1 MALKMRLGDRL
12 VENGLI
18 TSQQLEKALAKH
30 AITGEKLGQTLVA
43 MGFLQQDDLMKTLA
57 ADAGIPY
64 VLLTDVEPE
73 HSAIAIV
80 PENIARRHTA
90 LPLRQEN
97 GRLLVAMDNPFDM
110 EAVTA
115 IERASGRPIK
125 VVAAP
130 RDSITSLLRRAYHG
144 DLAFTPPPAGA
155 SRPAGAVPVPPSIAP
170 PRTAAPGPRDV
181 QLRGG
186 PSDAPEEGASA
197 AKLVDEIITRG
208 TSLGATDIH
217 IEPFE
222 EVMKVRYRL
231 DGLLQE
237 GATYPKSLQPAIMS
251 RIKIMAGLDIA
262 ETRLPQDGR
271 VRIRSDGRHIDLR
284 VSTFPTLHGEDL
296 VLRILDRSRVALN
309 LDRLG
314 IESEDLHLLR
324 AAFHKPHGIIP
335 VTGPTGSGKTTTLY
349 SAMVELNSRERC
361 IITLED
367 PIEYELASIR
377 QSQINVRAGLTFPS
391 GLRSILRHDPDT
403 ILVGEMRD
411 AETVQIALTAA
422 LTGHLVLTTLHTNTA
437 AGAIPRLLDMGA
449 EPFVLASSILMVA
462 SQRLVRILCKD
473 CKTPTEVTP
482 SIRERFGL
490 NDVQLFAARGCNS
503 CRQTGYKGRIGIFE
517 FLPMTE
523 QVVAGIYER
532 RPAEEIHRLSGRPTL
547 QQDGLKKVRAGTT
560 TLDELLRVTVA

>member
-18 TSQQLEKALAKH
+18 STQQLEKALAKH

-130 RDSITSLLRRAYHG
+130 RDGITSLLRRAYHG
-144 DLAFTPPPAGA
+144 DLAFTPPGQTPPRAAGGQ
-155 SRPAGAVPVPPSIAP
+155 PIPPSIAP
-170 PRTAAPGPRDV
+170 PRTAAPGPRDT
-181 QLRGG
+181 RGVE
-186 PSDAPEEGASA
+186 PEEGASA

-208 TSLGATDIH
+208 TALGATDIH

-222 EVMKVRYRL
+222 EVTKVRYRL

-237 GATYPKSLQPAIMS
+237 GATYPRALQPAIMS
-251 RIKIMAGLDIA
+251 RIKIMSGLDIA

-296 VLRILDRSRVALN
+296 VLRILDRSRVSLN
-309 LDRLG
+309 LERLG
-314 IESEDLHLLR
+314 IEPEDLHLLR
-324 AAFHKPHGIIP
+324 NAFHRPHGIIP

-349 SAMVELNSRERC
+349 SAMVELNNRESC

-367 PIEYELASIR
+367 PIEYELATIR

-411 AETVQIALTAA
+411 SETVQIALTAA

-449 EPFVLASSILMVA
+449 EPFVLASAVLLVA
-462 SQRLVRILCKD
+462 SQRLVRVLCKE
-473 CKTPTEVTP
+473 CKTPTEITP
-482 SIRERFGL
+482 TVRERFGL
-490 NDVQLFAARGCNS
+490 EGVQLFGIRGCPS

-517 FLPMTE
+517 FLPITE
-523 QVVAGIYER
+523 EIVNAIYDR
-532 RPAEEIHRLSGRPTL
+532 RPAEEIHRISGRPTL
-547 QQDGLKKVRAGTT
+547 LQDGIKKVKAGVT
-560 TLDELLRVTVA
+560 TLDELLRVTVG

>member
-12 VENGLI
+12 VESGLI
-18 TSQQLEKALAKH
+18 SMQQLEKALAKH

-43 MGFLQQDDLMKTLA
+43 MGFLQPDDLMKTLA

-64 VLLTDVEPE
+64 VMLTDVEPE

-144 DLAFTPPPAGA
+144 DLAFTPSAAAQSP
-155 SRPAGAVPVPPSIAP
+155 RPAGSTPVASPPSATQ
-170 PRTAAPGPRDV
+170 RNAPGPRESQPRTV
-181 QLRGG
+181 E
-186 PSDAPEEGASA
+186 APEEGASA
-197 AKLVDEIITRG
+197 AKIVDEIITRG
-208 TSLGATDIH
+208 TALGATDIH

-237 GATYPKSLQPAIMS
+237 GATYPRLLQPAIMS

-271 VRIRSDGRHIDLR
+271 VRIRTDGRHIDLR

-309 LDRLG
+309 LERLG
-314 IESEDLHLLR
+314 IEPEDLHLLR
-324 AAFHKPHGIIP
+324 TAFHKPHGIIP

-367 PIEYELASIR
+367 PIEYELAAIR

-411 AETVQIALTAA
+411 GETVQIALTAA

-449 EPFVLASSILMVA
+449 EPFVLASTILMIA
-462 SQRLVRILCKD
+462 SQRLVRVLCKE
-473 CKTPTEVTP
+473 CKTPTEVTA
-482 SIRERFGL
+482 SIRERFSLEG
-490 NDVQLFAARGCNS
+490 VQLFDKRGCNS

-517 FLPMTE
+517 FLPITE
-523 QVVAGIYER
+523 QVVAAIYER
-532 RPAEEIHRLSGRPTL
+532 RPAEEIHKSSGRPTL
-547 QQDGLKKVRAGTT
+547 LQDGLKKVRAGTT

>member
-18 TSQQLEKALAKH
+18 SSQQLEKALAKH

-144 DLAFTPPPAGA
+144 DLAFTPPAQTPPRAAGGQ
-155 SRPAGAVPVPPSIAP
+155 PIPPSIAP
-170 PRTAAPGPRDV
+170 PRTAAPGPRDT
-181 QLRGG
+181 RN
-186 PSDAPEEGASA
+186 AEPEEGASA

-208 TSLGATDIH
+208 TALGATDIH

-222 EVMKVRYRL
+222 EVTKVRYRL

-237 GATYPKSLQPAIMS
+237 GATYPRALQPAIMS
-251 RIKIMAGLDIA
+251 RIKIMSGLDIA

-296 VLRILDRSRVALN
+296 VLRILDRSRVSLN
-309 LDRLG
+309 LERLG
-314 IESEDLHLLR
+314 IEPEDLHLLR
-324 AAFHKPHGIIP
+324 NAFHRPHGIIP

-349 SAMVELNSRERC
+349 SAMVELNNRESC

-367 PIEYELASIR
+367 PIEYELATIR

-449 EPFVLASSILMVA
+449 EPFVLASAVLLVA
-462 SQRLVRILCKD
+462 SQRLVRVLCKE
-473 CKTPTEVTP
+473 CKTPTEITATV
-482 SIRERFGL
+482 RERFGL
-490 NDVQLFAARGCNS
+490 EGVQLFGIRGCPS

-517 FLPMTE
+517 FLPITE
-523 QVVAGIYER
+523 EIVNAIYDR
-532 RPAEEIHRLSGRPTL
+532 RPAEEIHRISGRPTL
-547 QQDGLKKVRAGTT
+547 LQDGIKKVKAGIT
-560 TLDELLRVTVA
+560 TLDELLRVTVG

>member
-43 MGFLQQDDLMKTLA
+43 MGFLQPDDLMKTLA

-125 VVAAP
+125 VVASP
-130 RDSITSLLRRAYHG
+130 RDSINSLLRRAYHG
-144 DLAFTPPPAGA
+144 DLAINSGA
-155 SRPAGAVPVPPSIAP
+155 AQAARPGGSQPVVPPSLAP
-170 PRTAAPGPRDV
+170 PRPSAPGPRDSQQRV
-181 QLRGG
+181 QD
-186 PSDAPEEGASA
+186 PPEEGASA
-197 AKLVDEIITRG
+197 AKIVDEIITRG
-208 TSLGATDIH
+208 TALGATDIH

-237 GATYPKSLQPAIMS
+237 GATYPRLLQPAIMS

-309 LDRLG
+309 LERLG
-314 IESEDLHLLR
+314 IEQEDLHLLR

-349 SAMVELNSRERC
+349 SAMVELNNRERC

-411 AETVQIALTAA
+411 GETVQIALTAA

-449 EPFVLASSILMVA
+449 EPFVLASSILLVA
-462 SQRLVRILCKD
+462 SQRLVRVLCKE

-482 SIRERFGL
+482 SIRERFSLG
-490 NDVQLFAARGCNS
+490 DVQLFASRGCNA
-503 CRQTGYKGRIGIFE
+503 CRQTGFKGRIGVFE
-517 FLPMTE
+517 FLPISE
-523 QVVAGIYER
+523 QVVAAIYDR
-532 RPAEEIHRLSGRPTL
+532 RPAEEIHKISGRPTL
-547 QQDGLKKVRAGTT
+547 LQDGLKKVKAGIT

>member
-12 VENGLI
+12 VESGLI
-18 TSQQLEKALAKH
+18 SLQQLEKALAKH

-43 MGFLQQDDLMKTLA
+43 MGFLQPDDLMKTLA

-64 VLLTDVEPE
+64 ILLTDVEPQ

-80 PENIARRHTA
+80 PEHIARRHTA

-144 DLAFTPPPAGA
+144 DLAFTPPAAGQAPRAAGSIPVASQPA
-155 SRPAGAVPVPPSIAP
+155 PAQ
-170 PRTAAPGPRDV
+170 RTPAPGPRDSQPRPAEV
-181 QLRGG
+181 
-186 PSDAPEEGASA
+186 PEEGASA
-197 AKLVDEIITRG
+197 AKIVDEIITRG
-208 TSLGATDIH
+208 TALGATDIH

-237 GATYPKSLQPAIMS
+237 GATYPRALQPAIMS

-271 VRIRSDGRHIDLR
+271 VRIRTDGRHIDLR

-309 LDRLG
+309 LERLG
-314 IESEDLHLLR
+314 IEPEDLHLLR

-367 PIEYELASIR
+367 PIEYELAAIR

-411 AETVQIALTAA
+411 GETVQIALTAA

-449 EPFVLASSILMVA
+449 EPFVLASSILMIA
-462 SQRLVRILCKD
+462 SQRLVRVLCKE

-482 SIRERFGL
+482 SIRERFSLG
-490 NDVQLFAARGCNS
+490 DVQLFGARGCNS

-517 FLPMTE
+517 FLPISE
-523 QVVAGIYER
+523 SVVTAIYDR
-532 RPAEEIHRLSGRPTL
+532 RPAEEIHKISGRPTL
-547 QQDGLKKVRAGTT
+547 LQDGLKKVKAGIT

>member
-18 TSQQLEKALAKH
+18 SSQQLEKALAKH

-43 MGFLQQDDLMKTLA
+43 MGFLQPDDLMKTLA

-80 PENIARRHTA
+80 PETIARRHTA

-130 RDSITSLLRRAYHG
+130 RDSINSLLRRAYHG
-144 DLAFTPPPAGA
+144 DLSVNGGVGQGQ
-155 SRPAGAVPVPPSIAP
+155 RPQGGQPIVPPSIAP
-170 PRTAAPGPRDV
+170 PRTAAPGPRDA
-181 QLRGG
+181 QHR
-186 PSDAPEEGASA
+186 PQEAPEEGASA
-197 AKLVDEIITRG
+197 AKIVDEIITRG
-208 TSLGATDIH
+208 TALGATDIH

-237 GATYPKSLQPAIMS
+237 GATYPRLLQPAIMS

-309 LDRLG
+309 LERLG
-314 IESEDLHLLR
+314 IEPEDLHLLR

-349 SAMVELNSRERC
+349 SAMVELNNRERC

-411 AETVQIALTAA
+411 GETVQIALTAA

-449 EPFVLASSILMVA
+449 EPFVLASSILLIV

-482 SIRERFGL
+482 SIRERFSLG
-490 NDVQLFAARGCNS
+490 DAQLFAARGCNS
-503 CRQTGYKGRIGIFE
+503 CRQTGFKGRIGIFE
-517 FLPMTE
+517 FLPISE
-523 QVVAGIYER
+523 QVVAAIYER
-532 RPAEEIHRLSGRPTL
+532 RPAEEIHRISGRPTL
-547 QQDGLKKVRAGTT
+547 LQDGLKKVKAGTT

>member
-12 VENGLI
+12 VESGLI
-18 TSQQLEKALAKH
+18 TLQQLEKALAKH

-43 MGFLQQDDLMKTLA
+43 MGFLQPDDLMKSLA

-130 RDSITSLLRRAYHG
+130 RDSISSLIRRAYHG
-144 DLAFTPPPAGA
+144 DLAFTGAPQAAAGKLPVLPQQSRQPAF
-155 SRPAGAVPVPPSIAP
+155 SSLREP
-170 PRTAAPGPRDV
+170 TPGPRDARP
-181 QLRGG
+181 QQENPDEG
-186 PSDAPEEGASA
+186 PSA

-208 TSLGATDIH
+208 TALGATDIH

-222 EVMKVRYRL
+222 EVLKVRYRL

-237 GATYPKSLQPAIMS
+237 GSTFPRALQPSIMS

-309 LDRLG
+309 LEKLG
-314 IESEDLHLLR
+314 IEKEDLHLLR

-349 SAMVELNSRERC
+349 SAMVELDSRERC

-367 PIEYELASIR
+367 PIEYELATIR

-411 AETVQIALTAA
+411 SETVQIALTAA

-449 EPFVLASSILMVA
+449 EPFVLASAILMVA
-462 SQRLVRILCKD
+462 SQRLVRLLCKE
-473 CKTPTEVTP
+473 CKTPTDVT
-482 SIRERFGL
+482 STIRERFGL
-490 NDVQLFAARGCNS
+490 EGVQLYGVRGCQA
-503 CRQTGYKGRIGIFE
+503 CRQTGYKGRIGIYE
-517 FLPMTE
+517 FLPINE
-523 QVVAGIYER
+523 EIVNAIYER
-532 RPAEEIHRLSGRPTL
+532 RPAEEIHRISGRPTL
-547 QQDGLKKVRAGTT
+547 QQDGLKKVKAGIT

>member
-18 TSQQLEKALAKH
+18 SSQQLEKALAKH

-43 MGFLQQDDLMKTLA
+43 MGFLQPDDLMKTLA

-64 VLLTDVEPE
+64 VILTDIEPE

-80 PENIARRHTA
+80 PENIARRYTA

-97 GRLLVAMDNPFDM
+97 GKLLVAMDNPFDM

-130 RDSITSLLRRAYHG
+130 RDGITSLLRRAYHG
-144 DLAFTPPPAGA
+144 DLAFNGGAPQSQQAKASAPPI
-155 SRPAGAVPVPPSIAP
+155 PPSIAP
-170 PRTAAPGPRDV
+170 PRTAAPGPRDNRP
-181 QLRGG
+181 QEPGH
-186 PSDAPEEGASA
+186 EEGASA
-197 AKLVDEIITRG
+197 AKIVDEIITRG
-208 TSLGATDIH
+208 TALGATDIH

-237 GATYPKSLQPAIMS
+237 GATYPRALQPAIMS

-309 LDRLG
+309 LERLG
-314 IESEDLHLLR
+314 IEQEDLHLLR

-367 PIEYELASIR
+367 PIEYELAAIR

-449 EPFVLASSILMVA
+449 EPFVLASSILLVA
-462 SQRLVRILCKD
+462 SQRLVRVLCKE
-473 CKTPTEVTP
+473 CKTPTEVTA
-482 SIRERFGL
+482 SIRERFSLEG
-490 NDVQLFAARGCNS
+490 VQLFAARGCNS

-517 FLPMTE
+517 FLPISE
-523 QVVAGIYER
+523 QVVASIYER
-532 RPAEEIHRLSGRPTL
+532 RPAEEIHRISGRPTL
-547 QQDGLKKVRAGTT
+547 LQDGLKKVRAGIT

>member
-18 TSQQLEKALAKH
+18 SSQQLEKALAKH

-43 MGFLQQDDLMKTLA
+43 MGFLQPDDLMKTLA

-80 PENIARRHTA
+80 PENIARRYTA

-97 GRLLVAMDNPFDM
+97 GKLLVAMDNPFDM

-130 RDSITSLLRRAYHG
+130 RDGITSLLRRAYHG
-144 DLAFTPPPAGA
+144 DLAINGGAQPAQRPNTGA
-155 SRPAGAVPVPPSIAP
+155 PAVPTSIAP
-170 PRTAAPGPRDV
+170 PRPAASGPRDA
-181 QLRGG
+181 QRPQDPGH
-186 PSDAPEEGASA
+186 EEGASA
-197 AKLVDEIITRG
+197 AKIVEEIMARG
-208 TSLGATDIH
+208 TALGATDIH
-217 IEPFE
+217 VEPFE

-237 GATYPKSLQPAIMS
+237 GATYPRALQPAIMS

-284 VSTFPTLHGEDL
+284 VSTFPTLHGEDI

-309 LDRLG
+309 LERLG
-314 IESEDLHLLR
+314 IETEDLHLLR

-367 PIEYELASIR
+367 PIEYELAAIR

-449 EPFVLASSILMVA
+449 EPFVLASSILLIA

-482 SIRERFGL
+482 SIRERFSL
-490 NDVQLFAARGCNS
+490 ENIQLFGARGCNS
-503 CRQTGYKGRIGIFE
+503 CRQTGYKGRLGIFE
-517 FLPMTE
+517 FLPISE
-523 QVVAGIYER
+523 HVVAAIYDR
-532 RPAEEIHRLSGRPTL
+532 RPAEEIHKISGRPTL
-547 QQDGLKKVRAGTT
+547 LQDGLKKVRAGIT

>member
-18 TSQQLEKALAKH
+18 SSQQLEKALAKH

-43 MGFLQQDDLMKTLA
+43 MGFLQPDDLMKTLA

-80 PENIARRHTA
+80 PETIARRHTA

-130 RDSITSLLRRAYHG
+130 RDSINSLLRRAYHG
-144 DLAFTPPPAGA
+144 DLSVNGGVGQGQ
-155 SRPAGAVPVPPSIAP
+155 RPQGGQPIVPPSIAP
-170 PRTAAPGPRDV
+170 PRTAAPGPRDG
-181 QLRGG
+181 QHRTQE
-186 PSDAPEEGASA
+186 APEEGASA
-197 AKLVDEIITRG
+197 AKIVDEIITRG
-208 TSLGATDIH
+208 TALGATDIH

-237 GATYPKSLQPAIMS
+237 GATYPRLLQPAIMS

-309 LDRLG
+309 LERLG
-314 IESEDLHLLR
+314 IEPEDLHLLR

-349 SAMVELNSRERC
+349 SAMVELNNRERC

-411 AETVQIALTAA
+411 GETVQIALTAA

-449 EPFVLASSILMVA
+449 EPFVLASSILLIV
-462 SQRLVRILCKD
+462 SQRLVRILCKE

-482 SIRERFGL
+482 SIRERFSLG
-490 NDVQLFAARGCNS
+490 DAQLFAARGCNS
-503 CRQTGYKGRIGIFE
+503 CRQTGFKGRIGIFE
-517 FLPMTE
+517 FLPISE
-523 QVVAGIYER
+523 QVVAAIYER
-532 RPAEEIHRLSGRPTL
+532 RPAEEIHRISGRPTL
-547 QQDGLKKVRAGTT
+547 LQDGLKKVKAGTT